1 MLCHSY
7 IPTDRCQVVFG
18 FCVNG
23 CGGTGSNANG
33 QQAVSVLQQVKQFD
47 QGQYSCNGGAFF
59 WVASDDASGSWS
71 DPVATELALTAGCLD
86 GTTPPPPSPP
96 TTTSNPTSSV
106 TAQPSRPSTSQPT
119 DAATSKPTN
128 APIAVGPSVA
138 VFDAALGAPRCAI
151 SSSSCDS
158 GDLLKRMSCSEPNG
172 SNSLDECAD
181 GSRAIQSIER
191 ISAAS
196 MSGEV
201 FREGDMVA
209 ISADVHAWVDGQ
221 SDVTVDIY
229 HAVSASYPI
238 WNLVHSEVVNGG
250 MTTVSANHELPGGSP
265 TQAFR
270 FNIRHGG
277 EPETGCS
284 GGQWDDVDDLIL
296 KVEPEVVT
304 TTTTTTPPRTQDPNC
319 PNQSGSGWGS
329 CGPDKPCAD
338 GACCSQWGYCGLSN
352 DFCGTCC
359 QNGLCLS

>member
-1 MLCHSY
+1 MARTSILHNLAHIHHLLRCSAEVK
-7 IPTDRCQVVFG
+7 ISTDCGASTPFPTKQPSVPVTQPPVAVSTPRP
-18 FCVNG
+18 
-23 CGGTGSNANG
+23 TISNAPTF
-33 QQAVSVLQQVKQFD
+33 KE
-47 QGQYSCNGGAFF
+47 
-59 WVASDDASGSWS
+59 
-71 DPVATELALTAGCLD
+71 PV
-86 GTTPPPPSPP
+86 
-96 TTTSNPTSSV
+96 
-106 TAQPSRPSTSQPT
+106 
-119 DAATSKPTN
+119 TSKPTN

-158 GDLLKRMSCSEPNG
+158 GDLLKGASCSEPNG
-172 SNSLDECAD
+172 SNSVDECAD
-181 GSRAIQSIER
+181 GSMAIQSIER

-196 MSGEV
+196 LSGEV

-284 GGQWDDVDDLIL
+284 GGQWDDVDDLVL

>member
-1 MLCHSY
+1 MPVTQPPVAVSTPR
-7 IPTDRCQVVFG
+7 PTI
-18 FCVNG
+18 
-23 CGGTGSNANG
+23 SNAPTF
-33 QQAVSVLQQVKQFD
+33 KE
-47 QGQYSCNGGAFF
+47 
-59 WVASDDASGSWS
+59 
-71 DPVATELALTAGCLD
+71 PV
-86 GTTPPPPSPP
+86 
-96 TTTSNPTSSV
+96 
-106 TAQPSRPSTSQPT
+106 
-119 DAATSKPTN
+119 TSKPTN
-128 APIAVGPSVA
+128 APIAAGPSVA

-158 GDLLKRMSCSEPNG
+158 GDLLKGASCSEPNG
-172 SNSLDECAD
+172 SNSVDECAD
-181 GSRAIQSIER
+181 GSMAIQSIER

-196 MSGEV
+196 LSGEV

-284 GGQWDDVDDLIL
+284 GGQWDDVDDLVL